1 MPISS
6 IQASSTVASSVVAD
20 GPPARVLTPALLAE
34 VYHVDAEVAR
44 HPSTGV
50 PQIRVVPGLRATP

>member
-1 MPISS
+1 M
-6 IQASSTVASSVVAD
+6 ANGRVLAD
-20 GPPARVLTPALLAE
+20 GPPAQVLTPALLAE

-50 PQIRVVPGLRATP
+50 PQIRVVLGLRATP